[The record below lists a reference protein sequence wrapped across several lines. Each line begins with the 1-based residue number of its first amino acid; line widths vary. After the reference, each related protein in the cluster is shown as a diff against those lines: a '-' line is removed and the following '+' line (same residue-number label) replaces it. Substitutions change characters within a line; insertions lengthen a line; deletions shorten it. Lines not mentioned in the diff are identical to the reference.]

1 MEKGTPN
8 PKNDSTINLA
18 TERQGDRGER
28 GASER
33 EEDRKRERER
43 ERNSPLSLSLSLR
56 RVDGAP
62 NRRGEGVDRSVGE
75 LCRSFYSP

>member
-28 GASER
+28 GAPER
-33 EEDRKRERER
+33 EKDRKRERER
-43 ERNSPLSLSLSLR
+43 KEFSSLSLSLFL
-56 RVDGAP
+56 
-62 NRRGEGVDRSVGE
+62 S
-75 LCRSFYSP
+75 LSL